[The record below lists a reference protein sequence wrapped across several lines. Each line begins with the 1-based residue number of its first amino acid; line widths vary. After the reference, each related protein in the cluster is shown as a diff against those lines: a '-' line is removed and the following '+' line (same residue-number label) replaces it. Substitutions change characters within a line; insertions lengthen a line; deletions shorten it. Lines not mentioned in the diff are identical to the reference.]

1 MMNKRIHAVRVGL
14 NRGWIEF
21 KQSVKSPQDQGFYL
35 FMGGGALLYL
45 FLSRNS
51 VVEGTSLLRPT
62 VVLPSLLGALI
73 AFGVVVGPAY
83 SLAMERE
90 DGTLLRAKAAPNGVV
105 GYVAGQIL
113 YQSLGLLPMMAVILI
128 PSFFLFEGLMGGGA
142 SGWWTMVWVTVLGLL
157 AALPIGIVVGSLV
170 KSAQKVGTWGMTPI
184 MGLAGISGIFYP
196 VQALWDWLQVVA
208 QIFPMYWIALGM
220 RSAFLPSEA
229 ATFEIGGSWRTLE
242 TVGVLATWA
251 VLGFL
256 VAPVVLRRMARR
268 QSGSEVEANRDAAAQ
283 WVR

>member
-1 MMNKRIHAVRVGL
+1 MNKRIHAVRVGL